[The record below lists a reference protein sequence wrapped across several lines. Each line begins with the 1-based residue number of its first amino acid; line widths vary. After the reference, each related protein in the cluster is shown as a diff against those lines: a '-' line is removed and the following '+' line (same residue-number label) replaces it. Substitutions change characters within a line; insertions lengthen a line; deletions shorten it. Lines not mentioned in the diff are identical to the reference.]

1 MIHLRSNGMKI
12 QLPRLQPREV
22 DEEAPWNSS
31 LDNAR
36 SSSLPPSSSPP
47 QIFSSSPFASS
58 QSSLIEIGDH
68 GKVADRVYA
77 PCFLCVFANMSQVI
91 SMEPNDQDIISSLD
105 GVYSDSLE
113 EAYNYRDDTDAYQ
126 QREMVRDVFFGSL
139 ITINWMDHST
149 SPATSPFTKEAPK
162 RTRPL
167 MTSRKLIHCRRSDPG
182 RKER

>member
-1 MIHLRSNGMKI
+1 MIHHRSSGMKI

-22 DEEAPWNSS
+22 DEEAPWTSS

-68 GKVADRVYA
+68 DKVADRVYA
-77 PCFLCVFANMSQVI
+77 PCFFFVYLLTCPRLYQWNQPIRMSSVPWTEFTQIPWKRLVI
-91 SMEPNDQDIISSLD
+91 IMMILTHINNEKWFVMFL
-105 GVYSDSLE
+105 
-113 EAYNYRDDTDAYQ
+113 
-126 QREMVRDVFFGSL
+126 GSL
-139 ITINWMDHST
+139 ITINCIDHST
-149 SPATSPFTKEAPK
+149 SPATSPFTREAPK

-167 MTSRKLIHCRRSDPG
+167 TIFRKLIHCRRSDPG
-182 RKER
+182 RKKR